1 MADLSIQNAFLD
13 GIEEIFSTMFTNR
26 LYLSLLDEE
35 GTTVNVYGESSD
47 EKMYLSP
54 IQLIGRIQTTF
65 TQGEDPVEAVNI
77 DAVITIPTKQLI
89 THQIPHQT
97 ESDLETLKK
106 AKFAYDGFEY
116 LVDKVVPKT
125 LVTDKWQMYDF
136 MCHKDKNSSLDDYV
150 TPPITP
156 NPVVKILPDGI
167 AVVIDSATGSEILPK
182 VDNDLLVWAG
192 VKPIVSDDGIVKFVG
207 GE

>member
-13 GIEEIFSTMFTNR
+13 GIEEIFSIMFTDR
-26 LYLSLLDEE
+26 LYLSLLDED
-35 GTTVNVYGESSD
+35 GTIVNVYEESS

-89 THQIPHQT
+89 KHQIPHQT
-97 ESDLETLKK
+97 KSDLETLKK

-116 LVDKVVPKT
+116 LVDIVVPKT
-125 LVTDKWQMYDF
+125 LVADKWQMYDF
-136 MCHKDKNSSLDDYV
+136 MCHKDKSSSL
-150 TPPITP
+150 
-156 NPVVKILPDGI
+156 
-167 AVVIDSATGSEILPK
+167 
-182 VDNDLLVWAG
+182 
-192 VKPIVSDDGIVKFVG
+192 G